1 MEQTLQK
8 EHYRSVFYVLIG
20 VILSLS
26 VIIRLF
32 IIPYLTGSLVS
43 WEAFF
48 TSFFDN
54 FIVTLIITVF
64 IGSFIFWLTP
74 KNAFRAKMEVI
85 DAKEINPTL
94 KSVLN
99 STRFWI
105 YKGACGR
112 YTRATTIPQMAE
124 AAKNSGFSKE
134 ITICI
139 LSPTNQHLC
148 NEYATYR
155 RSLKSADAHNPWN
168 VKTVQ
173 AELIATIVTA
183 LKYRYLQPRL
193 KIRIFL
199 VDHFSAFRLDV
210 SDQFVVVTK
219 EDKTASA
226 LKANVDTYFYESYKD
241 DILLTE
247 RQSKEIVNFPDLEFD
262 ESPITKIKLEEV
274 LSTTH
279 VFSYTDL
286 EEKDI
291 TQILSYINSPKDPY

>member
-1 MEQTLQK
+1 
-8 EHYRSVFYVLIG
+8 
-20 VILSLS
+20 
-26 VIIRLF
+26 
-32 IIPYLTGSLVS
+32 
-43 WEAFF
+43 
-48 TSFFDN
+48 
-54 FIVTLIITVF
+54 
-64 IGSFIFWLTP
+64 
-74 KNAFRAKMEVI
+74 
-85 DAKEINPTL
+85 
-94 KSVLN
+94 
-99 STRFWI
+99 
-105 YKGACGR
+105 
-112 YTRATTIPQMAE
+112 
-124 AAKNSGFSKE
+124 
-134 ITICI
+134 
-139 LSPTNQHLC
+139 
-148 NEYATYR
+148 
-155 RSLKSADAHNPWN
+155 
-168 VKTVQ
+168 
-173 AELIATIVTA
+173 
-183 LKYRYLQPRL
+183 RL